1 MDDPKELERL
11 RNYKPSI
18 DDLKMKSPE
27 CIKLPHKEWPEGRE
41 NIKSIEQRIDD
52 ILSNNEYS
60 VHPSSVEE
68 YQLREAVK
76 YLAYRLQILEQIVK
90 AYKTGKL

>member
-1 MDDPKELERL
+1 MDNPNELERIK
-11 RNYKPSI
+11 NYKPSI

-27 CIKLPHKEWPEGRE
+27 SVKLPHKEWPEGRE
-41 NIKSIEQRIDD
+41 NIKSIEQKIHE
-52 ILSNNEYS
+52 ILNNNDYS
-60 VHPSSVEE
+60 IHPSRLEE